1 MPRTGLPVALY
12 YGAVVALLALAGV
25 LPRRPGLA
33 VDALAALAA
42 GSWCTLNFWRCRHA
56 HCAVSGAGW
65 LGLGA
70 FTIVEAGLGHSVIG
84 GNEQPVFLGVLGAA
98 LAFEA
103 IWYLTRGTNAI
114 GPTSRRRA
122 IAGWRASAP
131 MRDRAPTSAPSL
143 AALRRPCAPGRLAAW
158 SPVRPCPAMSQSA

>member
-1 MPRTGLPVALY
+1 LKRRIDRLMPRTGLPVALY
-12 YGAVVALLALAGV
+12 YGAVVALLALAGI

-42 GSWCTLNFWRCRHA
+42 GSWCALNTWRCRHA

-70 FTIVEAGLGHSVIG
+70 FSIVEAALGHSVIG
-84 GNEQPVFLGVLGAA
+84 GNEQPMFLGVLGAA

-114 GPTSRRRA
+114 GPTSRRA
-122 IAGWRASAP
+122 N
-131 MRDRAPTSAPSL
+131 PT
-143 AALRRPCAPGRLAAW
+143 
-158 SPVRPCPAMSQSA
+158 